1 MALLLPDELR
11 EKFKKPLGKLYS
23 GSDCMEKLKASLKGD
38 EKIIAIGDMA
48 TYSAIKAGIVPDVA
62 VVDEKTLR
70 TKVSDE
76 VIKCTRQPYFR
87 EIKVVNPPAKLTNR
101 LLEALEEALESMD
114 PTRIF
119 VDGEEDLATIPAIAL
134 APISS
139 IVIYGQPDEGVV
151 AVRVTQSKKKLAKK
165 VLDKMEG

>member
-11 EKFKKPLGKLYS
+11 EKLKKPLGKLYY
-23 GSDCMEKLKASLKGD
+23 GSDCMEKLKADLKGD
-38 EKIIAIGDMA
+38 EKIIAIGDMV

-76 VIKCTRQPYFR
+76 VIKCTRRPYFR

-101 LLEALEEALESMD
+101 LLEAIEEALESLD

-151 AVRVTQSKKKLAKK
+151 AVKVTRSKKKLARK